1 MNVLIVEKDP
11 LVRDQIKVG
20 LRQFPEEFTV
30 LSGEGYAG
38 IHLLRQHTIDLLI
51 LGVPRNSAEA
61 KRRIDYVREVS
72 PTVDLVVVATDSCA
86 KELSGEKGRLDIF
99 SFLARPVGAMD
110 FFRLIRRVRER
121 LHEGATGTVPTGGAR
136 SGAMPTT

>member
-20 LRQFPEEFTV
+20 LRQFPEQFSVTT
-30 LSGEGYAG
+30 GEGYAG
-38 IHLLRQHTIDLLI
+38 IHLLRQHTIDLLF

-61 KRRIDYVREVS
+61 KRRIDYVREMS

-86 KELSGEKGRLDIF
+86 KELAGEKGRLDIF
-99 SFLARPVGAMD
+99 SFLSRPIGAMD

-121 LHEGATGTVPTGGAR
+121 LNEGAAGTMPVGAQRTGAVPTN
-136 SGAMPTT
+136 